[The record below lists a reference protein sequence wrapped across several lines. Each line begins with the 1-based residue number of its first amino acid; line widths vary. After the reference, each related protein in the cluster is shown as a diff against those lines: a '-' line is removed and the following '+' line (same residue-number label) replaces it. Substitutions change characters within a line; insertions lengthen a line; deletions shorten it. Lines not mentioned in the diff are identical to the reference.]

1 MKAPFS
7 SFRFPLTIATL
18 TDCRRGPRLTT
29 RLILMLGL
37 NNETPG
43 SIGPLASSV
52 PAIFV
57 QRDFLVCHSSLNIAA
72 ANIISAPN

>member
-37 NNETPG
+37 NNETR